1 MRRRRLAILSGGLA
15 LLLAVSGAAQT
26 LYKYRGSD
34 GEWTYTDRKPPQDD
48 EVETRELP
56 AVGQNGAVTLSRS
69 SVNGRQSLLASNT
82 LHAPVQ
88 LRLLPPG
95 AEQPDAAGARDYV
108 LPPQSNT
115 ELLSVEVGTAAAA
128 ASAGQR
134 YMWLLGDPDSEHRPE
149 LPYRAPFPAAVT
161 HRISQAWPQLVTHTT
176 ADSAHAVDIAMPI
189 GSNVLAARAGI
200 VVEVAS
206 ANFKSSDTPGDAA
219 AQANLVRILHD
230 DGTFAIYAHLNWNS
244 IRVRPGDRV
253 ARGQYIADSGNTGFS
268 TGPHLHFVVMRNA
281 GMQMTSLPVTFA
293 NREGNVIVPQTGMDL
308 TGY

>member
-1 MRRRRLAILSGGLA
+1 MRLRQLATLSGALA
-15 LLLAVSGAAQT
+15 LILAAGASSQT

-34 GEWTYTDRKPPQDD
+34 GEWIYTDRRPAARD
-48 EVETRELP
+48 EVEVRELR
-56 AVGQNGAVTLSRS
+56 ASAQNGGVALSRHS
-69 SVNGRQSLLASNT
+69 ANGRQTLLASNT

-95 AEQPDAAGARDYV
+95 SDDPDARGAREWV
-108 LPPQSNT
+108 LPPQSDI
-115 ELLSVEVGTAAAA
+115 ELVSFEVGSAAAA

-134 YMWLLGDPDSEHRPE
+134 YMWVIGDPESQHSPT

-161 HRISQAWPQLVTHTT
+161 HRVSQAWPQLVTHNT

-189 GSNVLAARAGI
+189 GSNVLAARAGTVI
-200 VVEVAS
+200 EVA
-206 ANFKSSDTPGDAA
+206 AGNFKSSDTPGDENAR
-219 AQANLVRILHD
+219 ANLVRILHD

-253 ARGQYIADSGNTGFS
+253 TRGQYIADSGNTGFS

-281 GMQMTSLPVTFA
+281 GMQLTSLPVTFA
-293 NREGNVIVPQTGMDL
+293 DREGNVIVPQAGMDL
-308 TGY
+308 TAY